1 MRDISNEAATSGSA
15 LARALL
21 RAHPGFAPSDLDA
34 PCRRTWALPSLPGK
48 TMLTRVYFLALCF
61 ALIANSLLAQES
73 KEYLHQCLTS
83 EETRR
88 AERVSQVSSTQS
100 PGQEGFDVTYYKLDL
115 KLLLSSAGVRGSV
128 TMVARSLVNNLASI
142 TLDLM
147 SSMTIDS
154 VYAGGIRVPRAQQPS
169 LVTINLDRSY
179 SIGQLL
185 TVVVYYHGVPGSS
198 GFGSFT
204 FSTTS
209 TGSPWVWSLSEPYGS
224 KDWWPCKDHPGDK
237 ADSLDVWITS
247 ESRFKVGS
255 EGRLISV
262 LDNGD
267 GTKTH
272 KWKHRY
278 PIATYLVSIAVAE
291 YTELSGWFKYSSSD
305 SMQVLNYALP
315 GSANSASSS
324 MGVTLSMLQIFSD
337 LFGLYPFIKEKYGHS
352 QFGWGGGMEHQ
363 TMTSLG
369 SFSESLIA
377 HEMAHQWFGDMITMR
392 TWPHIWLN
400 EGFATYAVALY
411 REKKYGSAAYLDEI
425 INSIFPGVKG
435 SNGSVY
441 VRDTSSTSTVF
452 NTALVYHKGGTV
464 LHMLRHVLGDSD
476 FFKAMKQYATDPRFQ
491 FATASTED
499 FQSVCETVSG
509 KSLGYFFNEWIY
521 GGSYPTYRYEWG
533 TAQNG
538 SNYTVRVT
546 LSQSVGTSNPPFF
559 QMPIDFKFMGTGLDT
574 TIVVMNNLKSQVFV
588 FDLPK
593 KPTSFQLDPN
603 NWIIKDVSGTIVNI
617 EEAASVPVEFA
628 LLQNYPNPFNPS
640 TVIPFDLPKAS
651 QVRLEI
657 YNGLGQLVD
666 VLLKDQMFAAG
677 HHTVQFE
684 GVSASGGSFPSGVYY
699 CRLIASGSPIQTRKM
714 VLVR

>member
-1 MRDISNEAATSGSA
+1 MRDISNNATTSRSA
-15 LARALL
+15 LAQALL
-21 RAHPGFAPSDLDA
+21 KVPSDTIKLVHEGKA
-34 PCRRTWALPSLPGK
+34 PKGNPFPVANIILLVLCSALMTS
-48 TMLTRVYFLALCF
+48 
-61 ALIANSLLAQES
+61 SLLAQES
-73 KEYLHQCLTS
+73 KEYLQQRLTS

-88 AERVSQVSSTQS
+88 AERVSRLSSTQS

-115 KLLLSSAGVRGSV
+115 KLLLNPNSLRGSV
-128 TMVARSLVNNLASI
+128 TMVARSLVDNLASI

-147 SSMTIDS
+147 NAMSVDS
-154 VYAGGIRVPRAQQPS
+154 VYAGGIRVFSVNQQPT
-169 LVTINLDRSY
+169 LVIINLDRSY

-198 GFGSFT
+198 GFGSFA
-204 FSTTS
+204 FSTTN
-209 TGSPWVWSLSEPYGS
+209 GKLDGPPWVWSLSEPYGS

-237 ADSLDVWITS
+237 ADSLDVWITC

-255 EGRLISV
+255 QGRLISV
-262 LDNGD
+262 VDNGD
-267 GTKTH
+267 ATKTH

-291 YTELSGWFKYSSSD
+291 YTELSGWFKYSPSD
-305 SMQVLNYALP
+305 SMQVLNYVLP
-315 GSANSASSS
+315 GTANSALNS

-369 SFSESLIA
+369 SFNESLIA

-411 REKKYGSAAYLDEI
+411 REKRYGSAAYLDEI
-425 INSIFPGVKG
+425 INRIFPGVKG
-435 SNGSVY
+435 PNGSVY
-441 VRDTSSTSTVF
+441 VRDTSSVSTVF
-452 NTALVYHKGGTV
+452 NTALVYRKGATV
-464 LHMLRHVLGDSD
+464 LHMLRHVLGDSV

-499 FQSVCETVSG
+499 FQSVCETASG
-509 KSLGYFFNEWIY
+509 KSLAYFFNEWIY

-546 LSQSVGTSNPPFF
+546 LAQSTGTNNPSFF
-559 QMPIDFKFMGTGLDT
+559 QMPIDFKFTGTGLDT
-574 TIVVMNNLKSQVFV
+574 TIVVMNNLQSQVFV

-593 KPTSFQLDPN
+593 KPISFQLDPN
-603 NWIIKDVSGTIVNI
+603 NWIIKDVSGTTVNI
-617 EEAASVPVEFA
+617 HDGASVPEEFA

-651 QVRLEI
+651 KVRLDV
-657 YNGLGQLVD
+657 YNGLGELVQ
-666 VLLKDQMFAAG
+666 VLLNDRLFEAG
-677 HHTVQFE
+677 HHLVQFVAVADD
-684 GVSASGGSFPSGVYY
+684 GSALPSGVYY
-699 CRLIASGSPIQTRKM
+699 CRMTASGVPIQTRKM
-714 VLVR
+714 IFLR